1 MLLEK
6 EDTYYLT
13 IPERIIN
20 EGGLISYIKDKLK
33 GKLNI
38 KENSEEEEQV
48 GTTTEE

>member
-20 EGGLISYIKDKLK
+20 EGEVINYIKD
-33 GKLNI
+33 KLNI

>member
-20 EGGLISYIKDKLK
+20 EGGVINYIK